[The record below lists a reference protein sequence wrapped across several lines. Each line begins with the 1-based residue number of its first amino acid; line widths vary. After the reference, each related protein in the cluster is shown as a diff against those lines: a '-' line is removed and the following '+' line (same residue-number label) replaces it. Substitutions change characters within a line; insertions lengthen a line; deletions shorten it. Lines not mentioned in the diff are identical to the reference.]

1 METVVPDNLDPDAVI
16 AARALESVL
25 SHPRVARD
33 ADERCFEAVLR
44 RALGVVP
51 GLSGVFGLPEGL
63 RYEFGLRTVQPDV
76 AAVDT
81 EGKYVGGIEVK
92 IRSNF
97 NVNDGGSQF
106 DTYAAGAPADCRL
119 AVLVADDVAAGKFRA
134 KLAADDATSAD
145 RWNTVTLAMLHD
157 AVIKAAADAPG
168 IDNAT
173 ALLVLSLVRL
183 I

>member
-1 METVVPDNLDPDAVI
+1 MPDNLGPDAAI
-16 AARALESVL
+16 AGRALETVL

-33 ADERCFEAVLR
+33 ADERCFEALLR

-51 GLSGVFGLPEGL
+51 GLSEVFGLPEGL
-63 RYEFGLRTVQPDV
+63 RYEFGLRTAQPDV
-76 AAVDT
+76 AATDT
-81 EGKYVGGIEVK
+81 EGRYVGGIEVK

-97 NVNDGGSQF
+97 NVNVSGSQF
-106 DTYAAGAPADCRL
+106 DTYAAGALAGCRL
-119 AVLVADDVAAGKFRA
+119 AVLVADDVAAGKFCAR
-134 KLAADDATSAD
+134 LAADGATSAD
-145 RWNTVTLAMLHD
+145 RWNTVTLATLHD
-157 AVIKAAADAPG
+157 AVIKAVVDVPG